1 MELSNTRTVPLPRP
15 VVWAALNDPAVL
27 KDCLPGC
34 ESLEPDGEH
43 AWRVV
48 MAARV
53 GPVSARFN
61 GRMSMADIQE
71 PETYTLQFDGQ
82 GGAAGFAR
90 GDARVTL
97 KPLPGDQTEMSYV
110 AKAQIGGKLAQIG
123 SRLVDGSAAT
133 QVASSRNGKL
143 RKRRRAERCAP
154 SVFVAL
160 TTASS
165 GMSFSA
171 RSAMRSWFVT
181 RAAGPA
187 ARTAAAD
194 VVPADDTATPIAPAG
209 GSPWIRYVAIVAIAV
224 VLIVLYVRGYR

>member
-1 MELSNTRTVPLPRP
+1 
-15 VVWAALNDPAVL
+15 
-27 KDCLPGC
+27 
-34 ESLEPDGEH
+34 
-43 AWRVV
+43 

-123 SRLVDGSAAT
+123 SRLVDGAA
-133 QVASSRNGKL
+133 AKM
-143 RKRRRAERCAP
+143 ADD
-154 SVFVAL
+154 F
-160 TTASS
+160 
-165 GMSFSA
+165 FA
-171 RSAMRSWFVT
+171 RFVT

-187 ARTAAAD
+187 ASTAAAD

>member
-34 ESLEPDGEH
+34 ESLEADGEH

-61 GRMSMADIQE
+61 GRMSMTDIHE

-97 KPLPGDQTEMSYV
+97 TPVAGDQTEMSYV

-123 SRLVDGSAAT
+123 SRLVDGAA
-133 QVASSRNGKL
+133 AKM
-143 RKRRRAERCAP
+143 ADD
-154 SVFVAL
+154 F
-160 TTASS
+160 
-165 GMSFSA
+165 FA
-171 RSAMRSWFVT
+171 RFVT
-181 RAAGPA
+181 RAAAPA
-187 ARTAAAD
+187 TETTVVTAPS
-194 VVPADDTATPIAPAG
+194 VTADDATLLAPAG
-209 GSPWIRYVAIVAIAV
+209 GQPWVRYAAIVAIVV
-224 VLIVLYVRGYR
+224 VLILLYTRGYR

>member
-97 KPLPGDQTEMSYV
+97 KPLAGDQTEMSYV

-123 SRLVDGSAAT
+123 SRLVDGAA
-133 QVASSRNGKL
+133 AKM
-143 RKRRRAERCAP
+143 ADD
-154 SVFVAL
+154 F
-160 TTASS
+160 
-165 GMSFSA
+165 FA
-171 RSAMRSWFVT
+171 RFVT

-187 ARTAAAD
+187 ASTAAAD
-194 VVPADDTATPIAPAG
+194 VMPADDTATPIAPAG
-209 GSPWIRYVAIVAIAV
+209 GSPWIRYVAIVAIVV

>member
-123 SRLVDGSAAT
+123 SRLVDGAA
-133 QVASSRNGKL
+133 AKM
-143 RKRRRAERCAP
+143 ADD
-154 SVFVAL
+154 F
-160 TTASS
+160 
-165 GMSFSA
+165 FA
-171 RSAMRSWFVT
+171 RFVT

-187 ARTAAAD
+187 ASTAA
-194 VVPADDTATPIAPAG
+194 ADDTATPIAPAG
-209 GSPWIRYVAIVAIAV
+209 GSPWIRYVAIVAIVV

>member
-1 MELSNTRTVPLPRP
+1 MELSNTRTVPLSRP

-97 KPLPGDQTEMSYV
+97 KPLPGGQTEMSYV

-123 SRLVDGSAAT
+123 SRLVDGAA
-133 QVASSRNGKL
+133 AKM
-143 RKRRRAERCAP
+143 ADD
-154 SVFVAL
+154 F
-160 TTASS
+160 
-165 GMSFSA
+165 FA
-171 RSAMRSWFVT
+171 RFVT

-187 ARTAAAD
+187 ASTAAAD
-194 VVPADDTATPIAPAG
+194 VMPADDTATPIAPAG

>member
-1 MELSNTRTVPLPRP
+1 MELSNTRTVPLPRD
-15 VVWAALNDPAVL
+15 VVWNALNDPAVL

-34 ESLEPDGEH
+34 ESIEPDGEH

-61 GRMSMADIQE
+61 GRMSMADIRE
-71 PETYTLQFDGQ
+71 PESYTLQFDGQ

-97 KPLPGDQTEMSYV
+97 KPLADDQTEMSYV

-123 SRLVDGSAAT
+123 SRLVDGAA
-133 QVASSRNGKL
+133 AKM
-143 RKRRRAERCAP
+143 ADD
-154 SVFVAL
+154 F
-160 TTASS
+160 
-165 GMSFSA
+165 FA
-171 RSAMRSWFVT
+171 RFVT

-187 ARTAAAD
+187 ATVAEPS
-194 VVPADDTATPIAPAG
+194 VVPDDDTATPIAPAG

-224 VLIVLYVRGYR
+224 VLIILYMRGYR

>member
-97 KPLPGDQTEMSYV
+97 KPLAGDQTEMSYV

-123 SRLVDGSAAT
+123 SRLVDGAA
-133 QVASSRNGKL
+133 AKM
-143 RKRRRAERCAP
+143 ADD
-154 SVFVAL
+154 F
-160 TTASS
+160 
-165 GMSFSA
+165 FA
-171 RSAMRSWFVT
+171 RFVT

-187 ARTAAAD
+187 ASTAA
-194 VVPADDTATPIAPAG
+194 ADDTATPIAPAG

-224 VLIVLYVRGYR
+224 VLIVLYVHGYR

>member
-1 MELSNTRTVPLPRP
+1 MELSNTRTVPLPRD
-15 VVWAALNDPAVL
+15 VVWNALNDPAVL

-34 ESLEPDGEH
+34 ESIEPDGEH

-61 GRMSMADIQE
+61 GRMSMTDIQQ
-71 PETYTLQFDGQ
+71 PEGYTLQFDGQ

-97 KPLPGDQTEMSYV
+97 KTLAGDQTEMSYV

-123 SRLVDGSAAT
+123 SRLVDGAA
-133 QVASSRNGKL
+133 AKM
-143 RKRRRAERCAP
+143 ADD
-154 SVFVAL
+154 F
-160 TTASS
+160 
-165 GMSFSA
+165 FA
-171 RSAMRSWFVT
+171 RFVT

-187 ARTAAAD
+187 ATVAAAG
-194 VVPADDTATPIAPAG
+194 VAPADDFATTIAPAG
-209 GSPWIRYVAIVAIAV
+209 GSPWIRYLAIVAIVV
-224 VLIVLYVRGYR
+224 VLIILYVRGYR

>member
-123 SRLVDGSAAT
+123 SRLVDGAA
-133 QVASSRNGKL
+133 AKM
-143 RKRRRAERCAP
+143 ADD
-154 SVFVAL
+154 F
-160 TTASS
+160 
-165 GMSFSA
+165 FA
-171 RSAMRSWFVT
+171 RFVT

-187 ARTAAAD
+187 ASTAAAD

-209 GSPWIRYVAIVAIAV
+209 GSPWIRYVAIVAIVV

>member
-110 AKAQIGGKLAQIG
+110 AKAQVGGKLAQIG
-123 SRLVDGSAAT
+123 SRLVDGAA
-133 QVASSRNGKL
+133 AKM
-143 RKRRRAERCAP
+143 ADD
-154 SVFVAL
+154 F
-160 TTASS
+160 
-165 GMSFSA
+165 FA
-171 RSAMRSWFVT
+171 RFVT

-187 ARTAAAD
+187 ASAAAAD

>member
-97 KPLPGDQTEMSYV
+97 KPLAGDQTEMSYV

-123 SRLVDGSAAT
+123 SRLVDGAA
-133 QVASSRNGKL
+133 AKM
-143 RKRRRAERCAP
+143 ADD
-154 SVFVAL
+154 F
-160 TTASS
+160 
-165 GMSFSA
+165 FA
-171 RSAMRSWFVT
+171 RFVT

-187 ARTAAAD
+187 ASTAA
-194 VVPADDTATPIAPAG
+194 ADDTATPIAPAG

>member
-123 SRLVDGSAAT
+123 SRLVDGAAAKMT
-133 QVASSRNGKL
+133 DDFFTRFV
-143 RKRRRAERCAP
+143 ERVGA
-154 SVFVAL
+154 
-160 TTASS
+160 
-165 GMSFSA
+165 
-171 RSAMRSWFVT
+171 
-181 RAAGPA
+181 AAGGAPA
-187 ARTAAAD
+187 AAS
-194 VVPADDTATPIAPAG
+194 VPATTGLAPPG
-209 GSPWIRYVAIVAIAV
+209 GSAWIRYAAIIAIVI
-224 VLIVLYVRGYR
+224 VLIALYWKGYR

>member
-34 ESLEPDGEH
+34 ESLEADGEH

-61 GRMSMADIQE
+61 GRMSMTDIHE
-71 PETYTLQFDGQ
+71 PETYTLQFEGQ

-97 KPLPGDQTEMSYV
+97 TPIAGDQTEMAYV

-123 SRLVDGSAAT
+123 SRLVDGAA
-133 QVASSRNGKL
+133 AKM
-143 RKRRRAERCAP
+143 ADD
-154 SVFVAL
+154 F
-160 TTASS
+160 
-165 GMSFSA
+165 FA
-171 RSAMRSWFVT
+171 RFVT
-181 RAAGPA
+181 RAAAPTTAGA
-187 ARTAAAD
+187 TAAVSEGATAPS
-194 VVPADDTATPIAPAG
+194 VMPDDATPIAPAG
-209 GSPWIRYVAIVAIAV
+209 GSPWVRYAAIIAIIV
-224 VLIVLYVRGYR
+224 VLVVLYTRGYR